1 MLGELTEVLLPFG
14 GDWAIRLPRSLAACF
29 LLLLFLVLLHSPRVF
44 LKRHGRRH
52 ALTGAVYLIWITL
65 GFLDAR
71 EQPLLPHIVYD
82 SVLGILGITL
92 TLTAA
97 FEFQH
102 KNVTNPASGT
112 LDEHATVTYDEMI
125 EHAFYQGL
133 NLIQILFLHSLEY
146 SPKISHRLL
155 LTLAATSPWLF
166 RHLFPINPF
175 SDNYIKIDPRSSDL
189 IRFLYF
195 IKKYQYVFYKH
206 FLLHGLNIS
215 LSLFH
220 RNIVHSQD
228 FRLYWMLLNLS
239 YVMEFFLQTLV
250 KKKHISQAFMLVLQ
264 HILMAASSVAA
275 FAVLAHVNTY
285 IGILSTVLNFINRK
299 RDFLNTLVVVSI
311 SYIATN
317 LVTKGV

>member
-1 MLGELTEVLLPFG
+1 MLQYAADE
-14 GDWAIRLPRSLAACF
+14 LPRLLAGCF

-52 ALTGAVYLIWITL
+52 AVTGAIYLTWIIL
-65 GFLDAR
+65 GFFDAG
-71 EQPLLPHIVYD
+71 EHPLLAHLIYD
-82 SVLGILGITL
+82 SLLGVLGVTL

-102 KNVTNPASGT
+102 KNVQNLASGT

-146 SPKISHRLL
+146 CPNTFHRIL
-155 LTLAATSPWLF
+155 LTLAATSPWLC
-166 RHLFPINPF
+166 RHIFPIHAF
-175 SDNYIKIDPRSSDL
+175 SDNYTKIDPRSSDL

-220 RNIVHSQD
+220 HNVVHSRE
-228 FRLYWMLLNLS
+228 FRLYWILLNLS

-250 KKKHISQAFMLVLQ
+250 KKKHLSQCYMLVLQ
-264 HILMAASSVAA
+264 HILMVASSVAA
-275 FAVLAHVNTY
+275 IAVLTHVNFY
-285 IGILSTVLNFINRK
+285 IGVLSMMLNFVNRK
-299 RDFLNTLVVVSI
+299 RDFLNTAVVISI
-311 SYIATN
+311 SYLAMAAADSS
-317 LVTKGV
+317 V